1 MKERH
6 VLGLSGGKD
15 SAALAVHMSEKYPSI
30 PIEYYFTD
38 TGYELKETYKFLDKL
53 KTRLSRPI
61 KYIQPKNTFDYYM
74 KKYNNFLP
82 SATARWCTIEMKLKP
97 FEKWL
102 APSLKEGTKIYIAI
116 AGLAA
121 HLAGAIAAK
130 TTKPV
135 IGVPADN
142 GPLKGIDALLST
154 VQMPK
159 GIPVSTVAI
168 GSTGATNAGYHAAQI
183 LSLGSEE
190 IAKKKKN

>member
-1 MKERH
+1 
-6 VLGLSGGKD
+6 LSATVSIITGSESDLELAKKCGEILESFSID
-15 SAALAVHMSEKYPSI
+15 YSINIFSAHRTPELLQNH
-30 PIEYYFTD
+30 
-38 TGYELKETYKFLDKL
+38 LKET
-53 KTRLSRPI
+53 
-61 KYIQPKNTFDYYM
+61 
-74 KKYNNFLP
+74 
-82 SATARWCTIEMKLKP
+82 E
-97 FEKWL
+97 
-102 APSLKEGTKIYIAI
+102 EGTKIYIAI

-135 IGVPADN
+135 IGVPADS

-168 GSTGATNAGYHAAQI
+168 GSTGATNAGYLAAQI

-190 IAKKKKN
+190 IAKKLKSSREKNMQSVLEVNQKLSKK